1 MLHVLSNYSCAF
13 SALSHVPLFAIPW
26 TITPQP
32 PLSMEFSRHKYWSA
46 LPFPTSGN
54 LPNPAIEPM
63 SLASPASQADSLPLR
78 HLGSLYILYCFQG
91 ARELG
96 YLYTSFCQCSVE
108 RCSQGSYV
116 SRVPSLLCGRTEWSP
131 AVG

>member
-63 SLASPASQADSLPLR
+63 SLASPASQANSLPSKPPRNGFYFALFT
-78 HLGSLYILYCFQG
+78 H
-91 ARELG
+91 
-96 YLYTSFCQCSVE
+96 
-108 RCSQGSYV
+108 
-116 SRVPSLLCGRTEWSP
+116 SRKDMTKEK
-131 AVG
+131 